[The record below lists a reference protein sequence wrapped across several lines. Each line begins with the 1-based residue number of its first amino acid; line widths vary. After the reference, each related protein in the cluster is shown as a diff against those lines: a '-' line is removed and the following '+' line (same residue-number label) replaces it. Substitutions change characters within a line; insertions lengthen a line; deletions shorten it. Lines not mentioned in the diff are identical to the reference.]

1 MRQINIIL
9 LFIICFDLN
18 AQKIKVHENH
28 LPSPLVKSGWNLIFQ
43 DEFDSLQLNKTV
55 WNIAGFN
62 NDGTLHCSDPN
73 DYPFTMNPKNVWVE
87 DGLCKIAITNEEY
100 LDCPVSAGEI
110 KSYTVDP
117 ADSIHSWT
125 LDYGFYVEIR
135 INNLPIEEGL
145 GSAGWLFAGGQPEYN
160 EIDIWETDGKHK
172 YKYGSTYWWDER
184 NYDCS
189 NEVGRKLDHSKFKVK
204 NLSDKFSVF
213 GIHLWSKRMDLT
225 KQWLVFG
232 LEWDEDEITYYLNN
246 IETKNIV
253 FDEKFNENKPCAID
267 VNDRPLYAKN
277 IRIGTGPNSLGDK
290 ESSEYAS
297 TSLPKTLNI
306 DYVRVYIKNG
316 NKAIKLEYMPDEMC
330 ANSSGNMSCTYLP
343 GVKYNWQSDA
353 FEFMPNSENIESL
366 KWVTVKNGIET
377 NKYYP
382 VTIICIFPDGYT
394 ETLTKNIF
402 IAENPEIPAGDIVPL
417 QHQLNCYYL
426 AGIKLKS
433 PSEVILWSE
442 DFGITWTE
450 GKTEIRFSLPYSV
463 YGNFEEGSNYFLTVK
478 SKNSCG
484 TSLQNSAL
492 FVTPE
497 FNEACLMRVDNTTA
511 DNTSNSNSEDLQ
523 NESIQTISVVN
534 FNTLINILNEIQEPL
549 EVHIYSLSGQVVSTF
564 PLQHIQYNKIESLS
578 AGLYLIIFFDA
589 KHAITNKLYLYK

>member
-73 DYPFTMNPKNVWVE
+73 DYPFT
-87 DGLCKIAITNEEY
+87 
-100 LDCPVSAGEI
+100 
-110 KSYTVDP
+110 
-117 ADSIHSWT
+117 
-125 LDYGFYVEIR
+125 
-135 INNLPIEEGL
+135 
-145 GSAGWLFAGGQPEYN
+145 
-160 EIDIWETDGKHK
+160 
-172 YKYGSTYWWDER
+172 
-184 NYDCS
+184 
-189 NEVGRKLDHSKFKVK
+189 
-204 NLSDKFSVF
+204 
-213 GIHLWSKRMDLT
+213 
-225 KQWLVFG
+225 
-232 LEWDEDEITYYLNN
+232 
-246 IETKNIV
+246 
-253 FDEKFNENKPCAID
+253 
-267 VNDRPLYAKN
+267 
-277 IRIGTGPNSLGDK
+277 
-290 ESSEYAS
+290 
-297 TSLPKTLNI
+297 
-306 DYVRVYIKNG
+306 
-316 NKAIKLEYMPDEMC
+316 
-330 ANSSGNMSCTYLP
+330 
-343 GVKYNWQSDA
+343 
-353 FEFMPNSENIESL
+353 
-366 KWVTVKNGIET
+366 
-377 NKYYP
+377 
-382 VTIICIFPDGYT
+382 
-394 ETLTKNIF
+394 
-402 IAENPEIPAGDIVPL
+402 
-417 QHQLNCYYL
+417 
-426 AGIKLKS
+426 
-433 PSEVILWSE
+433 
-442 DFGITWTE
+442 
-450 GKTEIRFSLPYSV
+450 
-463 YGNFEEGSNYFLTVK
+463 
-478 SKNSCG
+478 CG